1 MRICIDV
8 DGTIVP
14 TRQQDQKY
22 EDLVP
27 FKNAVAAIQQLKA
40 NGHEI
45 ILLTARH
52 MLTCNN
58 NIGKIVAKQGNILI
72 PWLNK
77 WKIPYDELHFGKPL
91 ADIYVDDRGMPF
103 NGNWTKTLNNIE
115 EALS

>member
-1 MRICIDV
+1 MRICIDI

-14 TRQQDQKY
+14 TREQTQKY

-27 FKNAVAAIQQLKA
+27 FDNAVTVIQQLKKK
-40 NGHEI
+40 GHII

-52 MLTCNN
+52 MATCNN
-58 NIGKIVAKQGNILI
+58 NIGEIVAKQGNILI

-91 ADIYVDDRGMPF
+91 ADIYVDDRGIPF
-103 NGNWTKTLNNIE
+103 TGNWIKTLNNIE
-115 EALS
+115 ESLS

>member
-22 EDLVP
+22 EDLIP
-27 FKNAVAAIQQLKA
+27 FNNAVASIQQLKEQ
-40 NGHEI
+40 GHII

-52 MLTCNN
+52 MQTCNN
-58 NIGKIVAKQGNILI
+58 NIGEIVAKQGNILI

-91 ADIYVDDRGMPF
+91 ADIYVDDRGLPF
-103 NGNWTKTLNNIE
+103 TGNWLNTLNNIE
-115 EALS
+115 DSLS